1 MNSFLKRISAPV
13 QTYTPKESSYN
24 VKENNNFLDTT
35 EDFVNAQ
42 KNNYVQLPNKYNI
55 LLSQMEEI
63 FAIFALKRNSQ
74 SYPKSI
80 EFNKLRTGVEQGG
93 HSFTQET
100 LASILY
106 LIPKREL
113 VAKWVN
119 DARLK
124 RIYKLKVL
132 LMQKPAVDEILK
144 EARQTLTSALIK
156 NHDQWCQRNKINVP
170 QGITI
175 LHPNFPLQEQVLI
188 PAQHIPPTPQSGN
201 IDQFFVQERKQY
213 EEIQPM
219 IEEKKARF
227 LSENS
232 AFTTNKKIMDRYADK
247 QVRFACWKEVYGKES
262 EKQKESATLLSL
274 NKIIRETFVSKKKT
288 VLRLSDLF
296 DGIRNHKQY
305 TSATDFDTINGL
317 VDKVVEKSNGVY
329 ELFTCQKDKFLRYNS
344 KRQLGA
350 V

>member
-201 IDQFFVQERKQY
+201 IDQFFVQDENSTRDP
-213 EEIQPM
+213 PM

-227 LSENS
+227 LSENQHLPQIRKLWI
-232 AFTTNKKIMDRYADK
+232 AMQINK
-247 QVRFACWKEVYGKES
+247 
-262 EKQKESATLLSL
+262 
-274 NKIIRETFVSKKKT
+274 
-288 VLRLSDLF
+288 SDLHA
-296 DGIRNHKQY
+296 GKKYTEKNPKNRRN
-305 TSATDFDTINGL
+305 L
-317 VDKVVEKSNGVY
+317 
-329 ELFTCQKDKFLRYNS
+329 
-344 KRQLGA
+344 QLYFH
-350 V
+350 